1 MKNKSMAGCRF
12 CYLKLTLMI
21 LVFVFSM
28 FSVVQAAGPVNNQS
42 LDQKDAENQPQGVFY
57 YRIEPSFYTGF
68 APRCQEPK
76 NIHIHVG
83 RGNQVRVT
91 LVLSNRVIDSYL
103 PDLALRIHVYDELIK
118 KSRIKLTQNMAF
130 EKFTQIIKD
139 QNIVQLAREKN
150 SMDPQTYREI
160 SLQILEKLNPGK
172 VFHIKIDFD
181 RQMRRWSSQLAPFLT
196 KKPTIQESL
205 NLINNMLPTRI
216 WVTELSWR
224 LKDKLRNAITLY
236 GIYEEDN
243 KSIMAWKSVYRAA
256 VALFKAATN
265 DVYPLHGKMLDF
277 HEFTAVY
284 PIGTLNQTAVYD
296 GRKIPLY
303 PCPGKRNLIEH
314 QRTKVVDHIPDKAC
328 YGYLPWLP
336 YMHVGKTLHN
346 SFHTL
351 WFDNS
356 VRKNTFIPKEWKQ
369 NTKGSRTGKPYP
381 RLWLLSR
388 GPMSHGCTHVNA
400 GHISELRQMLPSSEK
415 LLPQVVTYRNKSNHF
430 DVFDIDGDGQPE
442 VMGVKYFHA
451 YSLKRKKPYKRRA
464 PADRKSFYKWLY
476 VNGYRYD
483 ADGGLVFDQAPTSR
497 FVRKNAYK
505 GETYE
510 NIPLYEADYTP
521 ETIQFYNRMPIPFV
535 RELRRISSTYDH
547 NRKVLKLDKK

>member
-1 MKNKSMAGCRF
+1 MKKKLLDIF
-12 CYLKLTLMI
+12 CLYGFKLNLMI
-21 LVFVFSM
+21 LPLVLSM
-28 FSVVQAAGPVNNQS
+28 AFVVQAAEPVKKQANNDTGS
-42 LDQKDAENQPQGVFY
+42 QPQGVFY

-68 APRCQEPK
+68 APRGQDPK
-76 NIHIHVG
+76 GIHIHLG

-91 LVLSNRVIDSYL
+91 LVLSNQVIDSYL
-103 PDLALRIHVYDELIK
+103 PDLALRYAVYNELIQT
-118 KSRIKLTQNMAF
+118 SRIKLTQNLGY
-130 EKFTQIIKD
+130 EKFSRIITEE
-139 QNIVQLAREKN
+139 NIVKLAHEK
-150 SMDPQTYREI
+150 SDMSPQAYRKI
-160 SLQILEKLNPGK
+160 SLEILKKLNPGK
-172 VFHIKIDFD
+172 VFHIDMDFD
-181 RQMRRWSSQLAPFLT
+181 RQMRRWSSQLAPFLH
-196 KKPTIQESL
+196 KEPSIQESL
-205 NLINNMLPTRI
+205 ILINNMLPTRI
-216 WVTELSWR
+216 WVTELPWR

-236 GIYEEDN
+236 GIYEEDL
-243 KSIMAWKSVYRAA
+243 KSEMAWKSVYRAA
-256 VALFKAATN
+256 VELFKAATGGI
-265 DVYPLHGKMLDF
+265 YPINGKMLDF
-277 HEFTAVY
+277 YEFTAVY
-284 PIGTLNQTAVYD
+284 PVGTLNQMAKYD
-296 GRKIPLY
+296 GQNIPLY

-314 QRTKVVDHIPDKAC
+314 QRTKVVDHIPTKLA
-328 YGYLPWLP
+328 YGYYPWLP

-351 WFDNS
+351 WFQN
-356 VRKNTFIPKEWKQ
+356 RTKTNTFIPKEWKK
-369 NTKGSRTGKPYP
+369 NTKDSRTGKPYP
-381 RLWLLSR
+381 YLWLLSR

-400 GHISELRQMLPSSEK
+400 GHISELRQMLPSDEK

-483 ADGGLVFDQAPTSR
+483 ADGGLVFDQAPTSK

-505 GETYE
+505 GETFE

-535 RELRRISSTYDH
+535 RELRRISSTYDY
-547 NRKVLKLDKK
+547 NRKVLKLDK

>member
-1 MKNKSMAGCRF
+1 MKNKSMTSCRF
-12 CYLKLTLMI
+12 CHLKLTLMI
-21 LVFVFSM
+21 LAFVFSM

-42 LDQKDAENQPQGVFY
+42 LDQKDTENQPQGVFY

-91 LVLSNRVIDSYL
+91 LVLSNQVIDSYL
-103 PDLALRIHVYDELIK
+103 PDLALRVHVYDELIK

-130 EKFTQIIKD
+130 EKFSQIIKD
-139 QNIVQLAREKN
+139 QNIVKLAREKN
-150 SMDPQTYREI
+150 GMDPQTYREV

-181 RQMRRWSSQLAPFLT
+181 RQMRRWASQLAPFLT

-224 LKDKLRNAITLY
+224 LKDKLQNAITLY

-256 VALFKAATN
+256 AALFKAATN

-351 WFDNS
+351 WFQDLTK
-356 VRKNTFIPKEWKQ
+356 RNTFIPKEWKQ

-535 RELRRISSTYDH
+535 RELRRISSTYDY

>member
-1 MKNKSMAGCRF
+1 MKKKLMNICWLYGLKLSLLALPLVLSMA
-12 CYLKLTLMI
+12 YT
-21 LVFVFSM
+21 
-28 FSVVQAAGPVNNQS
+28 VQAAGPAKNKFQILN
-42 LDQKDAENQPQGVFY
+42 DAENQPQGVFY

-68 APRCQEPK
+68 APRCQDPK
-76 NIHIHVG
+76 GIHIHLG
-83 RGNQVRVT
+83 RGNQIRVT
-91 LVLSNRVIDSYL
+91 VVLSNQVIDSYL
-103 PDLALRIHVYDELIK
+103 PDLALRYHVYDELIK
-118 KSRIKLTQNMAF
+118 KAKIKLTQNLGF
-130 EKFTQIIKD
+130 EKFSRVIKAE
-139 QNIVQLAREKN
+139 NIVKLAGEKN
-150 SMDPQTYREI
+150 GMDPQAYRKI
-160 SLQILEKLNPGK
+160 SLEILEKLNPGK
-172 VFHIKIDFD
+172 VFHISVDFD
-181 RQMRRWSSQLAPFLT
+181 RRINEWSTQLTPFLT
-196 KKPTIQESL
+196 KKPSIQESL
-205 NLINNMLPTRI
+205 ILINNMLPTRI
-216 WVTELSWR
+216 WVTEFPWR
-224 LKDKLRNAITLY
+224 LEDKLRYTITLY
-236 GIYEEDN
+236 GLYEEAEKN
-243 KSIMAWKSVYRAA
+243 EQSWNAFYSAA
-256 VALFKAATN
+256 VELFEAATQSI
-265 DVYPLHGKMLDF
+265 YPLKGKMLDF
-277 HEFTAVY
+277 YEFTAVY
-284 PIGTLNQTAVYD
+284 PVGTLNQMAKYD
-296 GRKIPLY
+296 GQNIPLY
-303 PCPGKRNLIEH
+303 PCPGKRNLIHH

-351 WFDNS
+351 WFRDNT
-356 VRKNTFIPKEWKQ
+356 KTNKFIPKEWKQ
-369 NTKGSRTGKPYP
+369 NTKDSRTGKPYP

-400 GHISELRQMLPSSEK
+400 GHISELRQMLPSDEK
-415 LLPQVVTYRNKSNHF
+415 FLPQVVTYRNKSNHF
-430 DVFDIDGDGQPE
+430 DVFDIDGDGHPE

-451 YSLKRKKPYKRRA
+451 YSLKNKKPYKRRA

-505 GETYE
+505 GETFE

>member
-1 MKNKSMAGCRF
+1 MKNPTDVSWSY
-12 CYLKLTLMI
+12 YLKLIFIVLP
-21 LVFVFSM
+21 LVLKMAF
-28 FSVVQAAGPVNNQS
+28 VVQAAEPVKKQAQGRNDTES
-42 LDQKDAENQPQGVFY
+42 QPQGVFY

-68 APRCQEPK
+68 APRCQDP
-76 NIHIHVG
+76 NRIHIHLG

-91 LVLSNRVIDSYL
+91 LVLSNQIVDSYL
-103 PDLALRIHVYDELIK
+103 PDLALRYRVYQELVK
-118 KSRIKLTQNMAF
+118 ESKIKLTQNMGF
-130 EKFTQIIKD
+130 EKFSRIISEEK
-139 QNIVQLAREKN
+139 ILELADEKN
-150 SMDPQTYREI
+150 DMALSHYREI
-160 SLQILEKLNPGK
+160 SLEMLEKLNPGK
-172 VFHIKIDFD
+172 VFHISVDFD
-181 RQMRRWSSQLAPFLT
+181 YRINEWSTQLAPFLT
-196 KKPTIQESL
+196 KKPSIQESL
-205 NLINNMLPTRI
+205 SLINNMLPTRI
-216 WVTELSWR
+216 WVTELPWR
-224 LKDKLRNAITLY
+224 LEDKLRYAITLY
-236 GIYEEDN
+236 GLYEEAE
-243 KSIMAWKSVYRAA
+243 KSEQSWNAFYSAA
-256 VALFKAATN
+256 VELFEAATKGI
-265 DVYPLHGKMLDF
+265 YPLKGQMLDF
-277 HEFTAVY
+277 YEFTAVY
-284 PIGTLNQTAVYD
+284 PVGTLNQMAKYD
-296 GRKIPLY
+296 GRNIPLY

-351 WFDNS
+351 WFRDNTKTNS
-356 VRKNTFIPKEWKQ
+356 FIPKEWKQ
-369 NTKGSRTGKPYP
+369 NTKDSRTGKPYP

-400 GHISELRQMLPSSEK
+400 GHISELRQMLPSDEK

-451 YSLKRKKPYKRRA
+451 YSLRNKKPHKRRA

-476 VNGYRYD
+476 VSGYHYD
-483 ADGGLVFDQAPTSR
+483 NDGRVFFDQAPTSK

-510 NIPLYEADYTP
+510 NIPLYEPDYSP